1 MNFHMPVEMN
11 LLGKK
16 PYYNCCIG
24 MVSPQNE
31 FSYAGQDCP
40 FVKKLFY
47 SRGTGMVSPQ
57 CESSYACQE
66 YSFVKKLFSH
76 LLHWYGFSP
85 V

>member
-1 MNFHMPVEMN
+1 MVSFSEKVFLQLMHWYVSPQYEFSYADQDEPF
-11 LLGKK
+11 GKK

-40 FVKKLFY
+40 FVKKTFLQ
-47 SRGTGMVSPQ
+47 SW
-57 CESSYACQE
+57 
-66 YSFVKKLFSH
+66 
-76 LLHWYGFSP
+76 HWYGFSP